1 MSKRH
6 DKKYDSVTNLSRDL
20 LYLFKDIPGCNCE
33 IKSQEIFDTWIANVK
48 KAAEDAGYKKAIELC
63 IGKLLSYS
71 PVGEDGIFPHEIVR
85 NYFEKIFI
93 KTEIDEFIIG
103 KYNQR
108 GAHVLS
114 GGINEKKIG
123 DKYNEDAKKLRISYP
138 NTSLILRRMS
148 ENYNKESAFDRDLE
162 LSDLWE

>member
-1 MSKRH
+1 MADVH
-6 DKKYDSVTNLSRDL
+6 EL
-20 LYLFKDIPGCNCE
+20 L
-33 IKSQEIFDTWIANVK
+33 DTWIANVK

-93 KTEIDEFIIG
+93 KTEIDEFVIG

>member
-1 MSKRH
+1 M
-6 DKKYDSVTNLSRDL
+6 
-20 LYLFKDIPGCNCE
+20 
-33 IKSQEIFDTWIANVK
+33 
-48 KAAEDAGYKKAIELC
+48 
-63 IGKLLSYS
+63 KLL
-71 PVGEDGIFPHEIVR
+71 ETILK
-85 NYFEKIFI
+85 KIFI

>member
-1 MSKRH
+1 MILGLP
-6 DKKYDSVTNLSRDL
+6 N
-20 LYLFKDIPGCNCE
+20 
-33 IKSQEIFDTWIANVK
+33 AK

-123 DKYNEDAKKLRISYP
+123 DKYNEDAKKLRISDP
-138 NTSLILRRMS
+138 NTSLKIS
-148 ENYNKESAFDRDLE
+148 KENQRKLQ
-162 LSDLWE
+162 